1 VVAEDLKGAGMAYS
15 VGIVVALFTALF
27 ARLTRFDRDRAFYP
41 TVLVVIALYYILF
54 AVMGGSPHALRL
66 ESIQLA
72 VFAIVAVVGFRSNL
86 WWAVGGLAGHG
97 IFDVVH
103 GTLVA
108 NPGVPAWWPG
118 FCLAADG
125 VLAVILAWLLS
136 REIVPARAAP
146 TPGAAISSVE

>member
-1 VVAEDLKGAGMAYS
+1 MAYA
-15 VGIVVALFTALF
+15 VGIVIALFTALF

-54 AVMGGSPHALRL
+54 AAIGDSAHALRL

-72 VFAIVAVVGFRSNL
+72 IFATIAVVGFRSSL
-86 WWAVGGLAGHG
+86 WWVVGGLAGHG
-97 IFDVVH
+97 IYDFGQ

-108 NPGVPAWWPG
+108 NPGVPLWWPG

-125 VLAVILAWLLS
+125 VLAVILAWLLY
-136 REIVPARAAP
+136 RDTVPARSPRGDRAIKAA
-146 TPGAAISSVE
+146 

>member
-1 VVAEDLKGAGMAYS
+1 MAYA
-15 VGIVVALFTALF
+15 VGIAIALLTGLF

-54 AVMGGSPHALRL
+54 AGIAGSAHALRL

-72 VFAIVAVVGFRSNL
+72 MFATIAVVGFRSNL

-97 IFDVVH
+97 IFDLVH

-108 NPGVPAWWPG
+108 NPGVPVWWPG
-118 FCLAADG
+118 FCMAADV
-125 VLAVILAWLLS
+125 VLAIILAWLLS
-136 REIVPARAAP
+136 RKTVLARAAP
-146 TPGAAISSVE
+146 VAGGAISSVE